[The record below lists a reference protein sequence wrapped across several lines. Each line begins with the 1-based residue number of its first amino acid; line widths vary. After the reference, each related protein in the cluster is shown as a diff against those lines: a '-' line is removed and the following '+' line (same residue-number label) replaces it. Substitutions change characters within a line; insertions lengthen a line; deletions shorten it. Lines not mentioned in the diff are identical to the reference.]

1 MNHLQAILSW
11 MDRDFPNAGGLPE
24 KNISVLFLQQTH
36 RCEKKKEIFQMSVW
50 TEKVIL
56 ITGGSSGIGKAAAKK
71 FLEKKAIVYIVGR
84 DTEKLETVRKE
95 LCEISST
102 IHPIASNVAIP
113 SECRQAVEYV
123 VSREKRLDVLVNSA
137 GISYQG
143 PCVSMTETMWDETLD
158 INLKGTFFMCQS
170 AVPALAQT
178 RGAIVN
184 ISSDAGLI
192 GNKKL
197 SIYCAS
203 KGGVT
208 LLTKALALELAAQKI
223 RVNAVCPGEVETPML
238 ITDFKQSGHATQQ
251 EFDAHTLGHYPQGQ
265 HARYTQ
271 PEEVAECIYFLAST
285 DKVEAITGACL
296 SIDFGITSGY

>member
-1 MNHLQAILSW
+1 
-11 MDRDFPNAGGLPE
+11 
-24 KNISVLFLQQTH
+24 
-36 RCEKKKEIFQMSVW
+36 MSDW
-50 TEKVIL
+50 TDKVVL
-56 ITGGSSGIGKAAAKK
+56 ITGGSSGIGKATAKK
-71 FLEKKAIVYIVGR
+71 FLQKKATVYIIGR
-84 DTEKLETVRKE
+84 NKGKLERVKKE
-95 LCEISST
+95 LTEINAT
-102 IHPIASNVAIP
+102 IHIITSNVAIP
-113 SECRQAVEYV
+113 CECRQAVETV
-123 VSREKRLDVLVNSA
+123 LSREKRLDVLVNSA

-143 PCVSMTETMWDETLD
+143 PCVAMTETMWNETLD

-170 AVPALAQT
+170 AIPALAET
-178 RGAIVN
+178 HGSIVN

-192 GNKKL
+192 GNKEL
-197 SIYCAS
+197 TIYCAS

-208 LLTKALALELAAQKI
+208 LLTKALALELAAQRI

-238 ITDFKQSGHATQQ
+238 IKDFEQSGYATRK
-251 EFDAHTLGHYPQGQ
+251 EFDSYFLGHCPQGE